1 MKQRLEDIVSDL
13 DEDVALPAEKKEP
26 LGRYVLEV
34 FGERLYGA
42 GQYIAESLLRAG
54 KTVGLHLVGGF
65 LPESAQYEIER
76 KNGWNSGHEYHPTL
90 ASFVNTLLLIP
101 AYSAA
106 TYAAAQHMMEHPGY
120 GATALAFGLGILGLA
135 DTFGR
140 MLVIG
145 VTEDPA
151 GSLLGKPLYALYEGA
166 KGLRKAGADIV
177 AEARRRREGK
187 Q

>member
-1 MKQRLEDIVSDL
+1 MKQQLEELVSDL
-13 DEDVALPAEKKEP
+13 DEDVALPTEKREP

-42 GQYIAESLLRAG
+42 GQYLAESLLRAG

-140 MLVIG
+140 MLMIG
-145 VTEDPA
+145 MTEDPA
-151 GSLLGKPLYALYEGA
+151 GSLLAKPLYAAYDAA

-177 AEARRRREGK
+177 AEARRRQEGK

>member
-13 DEDVALPAEKKEP
+13 DEDVALPTEKREP

-65 LPESAQYEIER
+65 LPASAQYEIER

-151 GSLLGKPLYALYEGA
+151 GSLLAKPLYAAYDAA

-177 AEARRRREGK
+177 AEARRRQEGK